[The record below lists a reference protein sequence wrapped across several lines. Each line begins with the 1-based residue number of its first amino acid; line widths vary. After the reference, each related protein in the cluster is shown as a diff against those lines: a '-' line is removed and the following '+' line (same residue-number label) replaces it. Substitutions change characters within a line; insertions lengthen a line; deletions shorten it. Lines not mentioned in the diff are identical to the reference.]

1 MRSSKITRL
10 TLAFS
15 LALSLLGAGQAM
27 AQVRQD
33 ELLLI
38 RDATVKEQAGDFVGA
53 QRILEN
59 ILKGNSQSLSAL
71 LSLERVLRMQGKL
84 VDLLPYVEAHLRADN
99 TSAIG
104 HQMLVRALSTLDRIP
119 DLERASEAWMKAVP
133 KLETPYREIAR
144 IWEHRGDYMRA
155 VQYLE
160 MGRARVGRDAL
171 ALELGD
177 MFAKLDEHERAVREW
192 DRAIG
197 PDARGLLLVQRRLTT
212 LKDGG
217 ARILPGLIDL
227 LANSTMVP
235 RKRAALQLAIDAG
248 MGTQAEQIA
257 QRTIAEVKP
266 AERQTFLVEV
276 ARRADAAQLPRLA
289 YWAYTQFALNDY
301 APEQMLAIRARIA
314 ELALAVGDTAN
325 AARGYRELE
334 QSFES
339 GSPQRRQ
346 ATALRIQLL
355 VKEGKLADAA
365 KELTAFRNEY
375 AELPELDATAAM
387 LATAYFERNDL
398 EAAHATLD
406 RVTGPRSNLA
416 RGRIALR
423 RGDVASARAALM
435 ASAPLLQGTEATQ
448 TLKLATLLGKVSR
461 EGGEV
466 LGEALAAAGSGK
478 AKHAV
483 MTAETRSQSLP
494 ELERPAILDFA
505 AALADRA
512 QMPLDAERLRR
523 RIVTDFPRSNEAPA
537 ALLALA
543 RGLTDRAE
551 ATEEAKTYLEKLIIE
566 YPRSALVPQ
575 ARQEL
580 DRLQG
585 RVPRS

>member
-1 MRSSKITRL
+1 MIRRNL
-10 TLAFS
+10 VLAFAIAVS
-15 LALSLLGAGQAM
+15 GVGAPVT

-38 RDATVKEQAGDFVGA
+38 REATVKEQSGDFAGS

-59 ILKGNSQSLSAL
+59 ILKGNPQSLSAL
-71 LSLERVLRMQGKL
+71 LSLERVLRVQGKL
-84 VDLLPYVEAHLRADN
+84 STLLPYVEAHLRADN

-104 HQMLVRALSTLDRIP
+104 NQMLVRALSALDQVP
-119 DLERASEAWMKAVP
+119 DLERASESWIKAVP
-133 KLETPYREIAR
+133 KIETPYREIAR
-144 IWEHRGDYMRA
+144 IWEQRGDLLRA

-160 MGRARVGRDAL
+160 MGRARVGKDAL

-177 MFAKLDEHERAVREW
+177 MFARLDEPERAVREW

-197 PDARGLLLVQRRLTT
+197 PDARGLLLVQRKLTT

-227 LANSTMVP
+227 LANSATMP
-235 RKRAALQLAIDAG
+235 RKRAGLQLAIDAG
-248 MGTQAEQIA
+248 MSVQAEQIA
-257 QRTIAEVKP
+257 KRALAEMKP
-266 AERQTFLVEV
+266 AERQPFLVEV
-276 ARRADAAQLPRLA
+276 ARRADAAQLPRVA
-289 YWAYTQFALNDY
+289 YWAYTQFTLNDY
-301 APEQMLAIRARIA
+301 APEQLLSIRARIA

-325 AARGYRELE
+325 AAKGYRELE

-355 VKEGKLADAA
+355 VKEGKLKEAA
-365 KELTAFRNEY
+365 HELAAFRNEY

-387 LATAYFERNDL
+387 LATAYFEKNDL
-398 EAAHATLD
+398 EAAHATLE
-406 RVTGPRSNLA
+406 RVAGPRSNLA

-423 RGDVASARAALM
+423 RGDVSSARAALM
-435 ASAPLLQGTEATQ
+435 ASAPSLHGAEATQ
-448 TLKLATLLGKVSR
+448 TLKLATLLSKVSR
-461 EGGEV
+461 QGGEL
-466 LGEALAAAGSGK
+466 LGEALAAAGSGNG
-478 AKHAV
+478 KHAV
-483 MTAETRSQSLP
+483 STVESRAQSLP
-494 ELERPAILDFA
+494 EIERPAILDFA
-505 AALADRA
+505 AALADRS
-512 QMPLDAERLRR
+512 QLPLDAERLRR

-551 ATEEAKTYLEKLIIE
+551 AAEEAKSYLEKLIIE